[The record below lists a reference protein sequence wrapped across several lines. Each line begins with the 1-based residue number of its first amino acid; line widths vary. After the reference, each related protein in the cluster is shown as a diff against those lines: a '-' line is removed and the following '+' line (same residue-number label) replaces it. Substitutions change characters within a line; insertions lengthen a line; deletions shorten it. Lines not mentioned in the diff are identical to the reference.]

1 MEKYK
6 NLKQIRDVFLNGGNV
21 IKYLKSLEGRQK
33 NNVDDI
39 LISYDFQSGQYI
51 KNLDLN
57 INFKIDYCQSLA
69 NRINE
74 FEDCN
79 SILEIGI
86 GEATTLGVLK
96 GMLKKEFIYSGGFDI
111 SWSRLNF
118 AKSFL
123 FDIGYFKDS
132 IFCADLFNIP
142 LKDNSVDIVYTSHS
156 LEPNGG
162 REDEALSEILR
173 IASKYVVLLEPIYEN
188 ESNEVKQRMDEHG
201 YIKGLYEIIRSKK
214 LNVIEFKRFELSQN
228 ELNPTSIIVI
238 KKSRATSY
246 NTTQFIC
253 PITKN
258 ELSVHK
264 NSLYSQTGCLSYPI
278 IKDIPCLLGENAIMT
293 SNFNYDYEKF
303 KLDNNITNLKNKVK
317 LK

>member
-96 GMLKKEFIYSGGFDI
+96 GMLKKEFNYSGGFDI

-123 FDIGYFKDS
+123 FDIGYFYFPFAAIVIIGSSNAVNLTDGLDGL
-132 IFCADLFNIP
+132 ATVP
-142 LKDNSVDIVYTSHS
+142 LILVTLTFILIVY
-156 LEPNGG
+156 
-162 REDEALSEILR
+162 LSGN
-173 IASKYVVLLEPIYEN
+173 VVFAEYL
-188 ESNEVKQRMDEHG
+188 K
-201 YIKGLYEIIRSKK
+201 II
-214 LNVIEFKRFELSQN
+214 
-228 ELNPTSIIVI
+228 
-238 KKSRATSY
+238 
-246 NTTQFIC
+246 
-253 PITKN
+253 
-258 ELSVHK
+258 
-264 NSLYSQTGCLSYPI
+264 NS
-278 IKDIPCLLGENAIMT
+278 
-293 SNFNYDYEKF
+293 
-303 KLDNNITNLKNKVK
+303 
-317 LK
+317 

>member
-1 MEKYK
+1 
-6 NLKQIRDVFLNGGNV
+6 
-21 IKYLKSLEGRQK
+21 
-33 NNVDDI
+33 
-39 LISYDFQSGQYI
+39 
-51 KNLDLN
+51 LDLN
-57 INFKIDYCQSLA
+57 TNFKIDYCQSLA

-96 GMLKKEFIYSGGFDI
+96 GMLKKEFNFSGGFDI

-118 AKSFL
+118 AKNFL
-123 FDIGYFKDS
+123 SDIGYFKDS

-142 LKDNSVDIVYTSHS
+142 LKDNSIDVVYTSHS

-188 ESNEVKQRMDEHG
+188 ESKEVKQRMDEHG
-201 YIKGLYEIIRSKK
+201 YIKGLYKIIKNK
-214 LNVIEFKRFELSQN
+214 NLNVIEFKRFELSQN

-238 KKSRATSY
+238 EKSRTGKS
-246 NTTQFIC
+246 NGTNFVC
-253 PITKN
+253 PVTKN
-258 ELSVHK
+258 ELTRHE
-264 NSLYSQTGCLSYPI
+264 NSFYSQTGCLSYPI
-278 IKDIPCLLGENAIMT
+278 IKNIPCLLGENAIMT

-303 KLDNNITNLKNKVK
+303 KSDNNITNLKKKVK